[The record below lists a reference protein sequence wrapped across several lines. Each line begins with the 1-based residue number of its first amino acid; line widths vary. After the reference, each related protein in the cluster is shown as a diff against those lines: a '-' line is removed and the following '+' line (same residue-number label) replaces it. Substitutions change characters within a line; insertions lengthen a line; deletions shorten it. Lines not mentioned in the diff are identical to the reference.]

1 MDITL
6 EDISQ
11 GKVLLI
17 NKPLT
22 WTSFSAVNKLK
33 WLIKNQLAVGSSSH
47 EVAHSGLAKQNE
59 KKEKIKFKIGHAGTL
74 DPLATG
80 LLIVCVGKETKK
92 IDQYQA
98 KEKEYTGTFFI
109 GATTPCYDLEQP
121 IDKEFPT
128 AHITE
133 EMIIAAAKKFTGT
146 QMQTPP
152 QYSAVK
158 IKGKRAYDSAR
169 EGKTVVIAPKEI
181 TITEFELTRIA
192 LPEIDFRIVCSK
204 GTYIRSLARDLG
216 EELQSGAHL
225 TKLCRTRIGEFKL
238 EDAKTIEEIET
249 ELKPKTFS

>member
-1 MDITL
+1 MFTL
-6 EDISQ
+6 EDIAA

-33 WLIKNQLAVGSSSH
+33 WLIKNRLKSQH
-47 EVAHSGLAKQNE
+47 ELNPKSQTLPAGRQVL
-59 KKEKIKFKIGHAGTL
+59 IPKFKIGHAGTL

-80 LLIVCVGKETKK
+80 LLIVCIGKETKN

-109 GATTPCYDLEQP
+109 GATTPCYDLEKP
-121 IDKEFPT
+121 IDKEYPT
-128 AHITE
+128 AHITN

-146 QMQTPP
+146 QLQTPP
-152 QYSAVK
+152 QFSAVK

-169 EGKTVVIAPKEI
+169 EGKTVIIAPKEI
-181 TITEFELTRIA
+181 TISEFDITRIA

-216 EELQSGAHL
+216 EELKSGAHL

-238 EDAKTIEEIET
+238 EDAKTIEEME
-249 ELKPKTFS
+249 KVSK